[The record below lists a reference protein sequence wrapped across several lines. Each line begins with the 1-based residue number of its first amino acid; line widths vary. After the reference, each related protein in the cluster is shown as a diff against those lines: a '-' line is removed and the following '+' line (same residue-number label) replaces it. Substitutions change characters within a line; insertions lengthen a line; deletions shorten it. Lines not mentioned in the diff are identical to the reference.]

1 MAKSILEM
9 QNPDLQDNYIEL
21 ANTKPSLLL
30 EGEKPRLIDEWQI
43 APKLWNA
50 VRYSVDNNGLT
61 NQYILTESATPVDD
75 DTLHSGVGRFA
86 IVNMKPM
93 SLFESKDSNG
103 KISLLDLKNGKRD
116 IDGIK
121 TDLDYE
127 KIAFVLCRGGWPN
140 AINLSE
146 NNALQIAKNYLD
158 VLCNSDISKVDG
170 VKRDPQLARTIL
182 RSYARQV
189 STIDSDSAMYKDIKA
204 IMLKLVI
211 LQ

>member
-1 MAKSILEM
+1 
-9 QNPDLQDNYIEL
+9 
-21 ANTKPSLLL
+21 
-30 EGEKPRLIDEWQI
+30 
-43 APKLWNA
+43 
-50 VRYSVDNNGLT
+50 
-61 NQYILTESATPVDD
+61 
-75 DTLHSGVGRFA
+75 
-86 IVNMKPM
+86 MKPM

-158 VLCNSDISKVDG
+158 VLLLIFGFQASISS
-170 VKRDPQLARTIL
+170 I
-182 RSYARQV
+182 
-189 STIDSDSAMYKDIKA
+189 I
-204 IMLKLVI
+204 
-211 LQ
+211 